1 MKENSVNCLLGGVMR
16 MGYRHKSANNQGI
29 LLLAALASIQI
40 AQQLDQDQIEVL
52 AAFFEVLGNNLALLI
67 SPPCWNGFFDD
78 LEETAKE

>member
-1 MKENSVNCLLGGVMR
+1 MR
-16 MGYRHKSANNQGI
+16 MGYRHNSANNQGI

-40 AQQLDQDQIEVL
+40 AQQIDQVQIEVL